1 MKEEIDLLEYERK
14 LYEEGYNLICGTDE
28 AGRGPLVGPVVAAA
42 VIMPKNYHLDGLNDS
57 KKLTEKKRE
66 ELFPIIKRD
75 AISYGIAVIDAKT
88 IDKINILEASRLGMT
103 QAITSM
109 SVKPE
114 YILSDAM
121 KLNFDIPVLPIIH
134 GDAKSVNIAAAS
146 ILAKVTRDHI
156 MYEMDKK
163 YPYLELAKH
172 KGYPTKRHLE
182 LLKIYGPNEEYRFT
196 YRPIHDLINKG
207 D

>member
-109 SVKPE
+109 SIKPE

-134 GDAKSVNIAAAS
+134 GCDRQILWL
-146 ILAKVTRDHI
+146 LAKV
-156 MYEMDKK
+156 
-163 YPYLELAKH
+163 
-172 KGYPTKRHLE
+172 G
-182 LLKIYGPNEEYRFT
+182 
-196 YRPIHDLINKG
+196 
-207 D
+207 